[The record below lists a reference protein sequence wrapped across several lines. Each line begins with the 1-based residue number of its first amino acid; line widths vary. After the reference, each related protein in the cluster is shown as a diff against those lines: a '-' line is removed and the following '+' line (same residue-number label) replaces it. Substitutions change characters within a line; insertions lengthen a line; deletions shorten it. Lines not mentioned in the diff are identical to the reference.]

1 MSISLSGDL
10 AHVLWHGRLGIEGLV
25 MFKKDMVFDP
35 DAYTVTLPAPQG
47 PVSVA
52 VFDKVRVNITVETDK
67 NTQRGKVHMTLA
79 SPVDSRN
86 I

>member
-1 MSISLSGDL
+1 
-10 AHVLWHGRLGIEGLV
+10 
-25 MFKKDMVFDP
+25 MFKQDMGFDP
-35 DAYTVTLPAPQG
+35 DAYTVILPAPQG
-47 PVSVA
+47 TVSVA

-86 I
+86 L

>member
-1 MSISLSGDL
+1 
-10 AHVLWHGRLGIEGLV
+10 
-25 MFKKDMVFDP
+25 MFKQDMEFDS
-35 DAYTVTLPAPQG
+35 DAYTVTLPASQG

-67 NTQRGKVHMTLA
+67 NTQRGKVHMTLM

-86 I
+86 L

>member
-1 MSISLSGDL
+1 
-10 AHVLWHGRLGIEGLV
+10 
-25 MFKKDMVFDP
+25 MFKQDMEFDS

-47 PVSVA
+47 LVSVA

-67 NTQRGKVHMTLA
+67 NTQRGKVHMTLT

-86 I
+86 L

>member
-1 MSISLSGDL
+1 
-10 AHVLWHGRLGIEGLV
+10 
-25 MFKKDMVFDP
+25 MFKQDMEFDS

-67 NTQRGKVHMTLA
+67 NTQRGKVHMTLM

-86 I
+86 L